1 MFTWQQK
8 ANHATN
14 WDDIETNTV
23 LWPLI
28 EQAQQ
33 FKTGGVAH
41 SGQTGIHFTEQRII
55 DDHGG
60 TYSVGL
66 TQPMCELLLH

>member
-1 MFTWQQK
+1 MYTWQQK
-8 ANHATN
+8 ANHETN

-28 EQAQQ
+28 KQAQQ
-33 FKTGGVAH
+33 FKSRVSH
-41 SGQTGIHFTEQRII
+41 SGQSGTHFTEQRII

-60 TYSVGL
+60 TYSTRL
-66 TQPMCELLLH
+66 TQSMCNMLTV